1 MQLRIHTLRPSA
13 DPSTAL
19 RRDGWQ
25 VQPAPNG
32 SLCASHPLAPD
43 QRTARIRLDSLGLL
57 TSSALHIEFLLH
69 RTPATAD

>member
-19 RRDGWQ
+19 MQDGWQ

-57 TSSALHIEFLLH
+57 TSSALHIEFVLH
-69 RTPATAD
+69 TATSTSD